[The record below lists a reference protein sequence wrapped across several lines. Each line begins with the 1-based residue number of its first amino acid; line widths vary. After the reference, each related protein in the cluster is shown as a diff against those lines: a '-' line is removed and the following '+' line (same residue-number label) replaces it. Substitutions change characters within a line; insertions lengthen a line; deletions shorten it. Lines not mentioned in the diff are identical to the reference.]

1 MNTAV
6 SRGIPGAT
14 PAAHAIRKADD
25 SITGWLTDLVT
36 GSGSSPSHIIITGIL
51 GVVPGVGQA
60 MDARDLIIGV
70 IAISKSPAAIGG
82 WVELSIT
89 LVGCVPAVGD
99 ALKVGF
105 KLMKQG
111 HNFGRVLEAVSPALR
126 GNVEKFM
133 RKIDWGML
141 GRESKG
147 LFNKTIE
154 AFVDGID
161 SWVIK
166 AVAGRSEVK
175 QIIAELRG
183 IQKAA
188 PKMIDDAFD
197 ELKRLHGKMMGHAL
211 PGNTAAVAG
220 TSSRVSARAAEEAAQ
235 AASNSAAATARA
247 ERKLIERKSRDVKV
261 SRAKTNGTT
270 TSTKKKGQKKKQ
282 SWRSGIP
289 AEHIT
294 DYFVKR
300 KHLNF
305 RKANN
310 GGQLIEEH
318 SLPHNGMDHLWANKT
333 NLVKP
338 FVVGETK
345 SSIFDSLALIAA
357 LPADL
362 KEKFDTLRESEANNP
377 TRSGRPNT
385 FDNADRDAQA
395 GKRVPIGTT
404 EGDERAVRSGVN
416 PPGKDKHGQ
425 PTGLPTQMSHMWIA
439 KRIKDEKLTSSGLE
453 LKNTLRR
460 MRRADLDDEPI
471 HYPYKRWISLIT
483 GRQLNVHRQSNGAKH
498 DVQLLLDLPDG
509 ILYK

>member
-6 SRGIPGAT
+6 SKGIAGAT

-25 SITGWLTDLVT
+25 SISTWLTDLVT
-36 GSGSSPSHIIITGIL
+36 GSGSSPSQIIITGVL

-60 MDARDLIIGV
+60 MDARDLVIGV
-70 IAISKSPAAIGG
+70 IAISKSPAMIGG

-89 LVGCVPAVGD
+89 LIGCVPAVGD

-111 HNFGRVLEAVSPALR
+111 HNFGRVLEAVSPSLR

-147 LFNKTIE
+147 LFNKIIE

-161 SWVIK
+161 SWFIK
-166 AVAGRSEVK
+166 AVAGGTHVK
-175 QIIAELRG
+175 QIIAELKG

-188 PKMIDDAFD
+188 PKMIDAAFD

-211 PGNTAAVAG
+211 PGNTAAVAA
-220 TSSRVSARAAEEAAQ
+220 TSSRATAHAAEEAAQ
-235 AASNSAAATARA
+235 AASKKAAATARA
-247 ERKLIERKSRDVKV
+247 ERKLIERKSHDVKTA
-261 SRAKTNGTT
+261 RAQTNATT
-270 TSTKKKGQKKKQ
+270 TATKKKGQKKKQ
-282 SWRSGIP
+282 RWRSGIP

-300 KHLNF
+300 KHINF
-305 RKANN
+305 KKANN
-310 GGQLIEEH
+310 GGKLIEEH

-362 KEKFDTLRESEANNP
+362 KEKFEALRESEADNP
-377 TRSGRPNT
+377 TPSGRPNT
-385 FDNADRDAQA
+385 FDNADRDEHA
-395 GKRVPIGTT
+395 GKRVPIGGT
-404 EGDERAVRSGVN
+404 EQDDQNVRRGVN
-416 PPGKDKHGQ
+416 PAGKDKSGN
-425 PTGLPTQMSHMWIA
+425 PTGLAAQMSHEWIFT
-439 KRIKDEKLTSSGLE
+439 RIDAENLTVTGQE
-453 LKNTLRR
+453 LKSQLRR
-460 MRRADLDDEPI
+460 LRLSTGASASMN
-471 HYPYKRWISLIT
+471 YPYKRWIALVT
-483 GRQLNVHRQSNGAKH
+483 GRQLNKHRKSGGSDH
-498 DVQLLLDLPDG
+498 EVQVIIDLPEN
-509 ILYK
+509 LLKK